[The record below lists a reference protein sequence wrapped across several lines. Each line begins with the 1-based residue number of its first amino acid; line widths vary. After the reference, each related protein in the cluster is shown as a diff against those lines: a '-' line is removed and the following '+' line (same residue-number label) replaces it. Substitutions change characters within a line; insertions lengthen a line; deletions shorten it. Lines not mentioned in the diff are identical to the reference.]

1 MDEMNF
7 EEVCEYYKED
17 LLSTEEKIRESFGEV
32 APLISAV
39 GGYIFSSGGKRVR
52 PLLAIL
58 SSRLSGYNGEK
69 ARILACSIES
79 IHTASLLH
87 DDVVDGAE
95 LRRGKPPAHS
105 LWGNH
110 VAVLVGDFFYSNAL
124 RLANSLKN
132 QRIMDVLSTATAKMA
147 ERELFQ
153 LSLIGNPNIREDEYM
168 EIITGKTAVLMSAA
182 TLSGAILG
190 GVTREKEEALKNF
203 GLKLGMAFQIT
214 DDVLDYTAEEESFGK
229 GLGKDLE
236 EGKITLPL
244 IYLLK
249 EANSNEAEEVRT
261 IINSNNLSSSALRY
275 IVNLL
280 NRYGAIEQS
289 RKKASSLLN
298 EAISELSI
306 FEDSMEKRALL
317 ALSNHV
323 LTRKK

>member
-1 MDEMNF
+1 MMDF
-7 EEVCEYYKED
+7 EEICEYYRED
-17 LLSTEEKIRESFGEV
+17 LLLTEEKIRESYGRV

-58 SSRLSGYNGEK
+58 SARLSGYNGEK
-69 ARILACSIES
+69 TSILACSIES

-105 LWGNH
+105 IWGNH

-124 RLANSLKN
+124 RLANSLQN
-132 QRIMDVLSTATAKMA
+132 QRIMDVLSTATARMA
-147 ERELFQ
+147 ERELLQ
-153 LSLIGNPNIREDEYM
+153 LSLIGNPDIKEDEYM

-182 TLSGAILG
+182 THSGAILG
-190 GVTREKEEALKNF
+190 GVTRHKEEALRNF

-214 DDVLDYTAEEESFGK
+214 DDILDYTGDEDIFGK
-229 GLGKDLE
+229 GLGKDLA

-249 EANSNEAEEVRT
+249 KVKDSEGEEIRM
-261 IINSNNLSSSALRY
+261 IISSNNLSSSALRY
-275 IVNLL
+275 IRNLL
-280 NRYGAIEQS
+280 NKYGAIEQS
-289 RKKASSLLN
+289 RKKASSLID
-298 EAISELSI
+298 EAVSELSV
-306 FEDSMEKRALL
+306 FEDSMEKKALL

-323 LTRKK
+323 LTRRK